1 MRMSGWS
8 SDVCSSDLDQAFD
21 YLFVDE
27 AGQVGLAN
35 VVAMGVAARNIVL
48 VGDQMQLAQPIQ
60 GTHPR
65 ESGVSGLQHLLQNH
79 ATVPPERGVFLS
91 ETRRMHPDLAAFIS
105 AAVYDGRLM
114 SAPET
119 ERQSVLA
126 DPMLDAEAVAPAGL
140 RFVPVESLACT
151 QRSKTAD
158 VRLQQTYRA
167 LLGQPWRDETGV
179 ERQMGTAEIQ

>member
-91 ETRRMHPDLAAFIS
+91 ETRRSEERREGKSVSVRVDLG
-105 AAVYDGRLM
+105 GR
-114 SAPET
+114 
-119 ERQSVLA
+119 RIIKKK
-126 DPMLDAEAVAPAGL
+126 
-140 RFVPVESLACT
+140 R
-151 QRSKTAD
+151 K
-158 VRLQQTYRA
+158 RLHNKNQ
-167 LLGQPWRDETGV
+167 
-179 ERQMGTAEIQ
+179 

>member
-91 ETRRMHPDLAAFIS
+91 ETRRMHPDLRSEEHTSELQSLMRIS
-105 AAVYDGRLM
+105 YAVFCL
-114 SAPET
+114 
-119 ERQSVLA
+119 
-126 DPMLDAEAVAPAGL
+126 
-140 RFVPVESLACT
+140 
-151 QRSKTAD
+151 KKKN
-158 VRLQQTYRA
+158 
-167 LLGQPWRDETGV
+167 
-179 ERQMGTAEIQ
+179 